1 MFSINNFWTFQVHG
15 GGHGESKLLH
25 MLNELLL
32 FLDTLA
38 GKSGGEIGDLIFP
51 GIAQINNFH
60 PLIVHFPIAMLVMFF
75 VVDTAALTFK
85 QVNWRNF
92 ASGALYAGTAFAGLT
107 VYLGYQAAEAV
118 AHDDVVHAIMERHET
133 LGVTVLCLA
142 LILSAIRWFFGSSPN
157 LGLRIGSLLGAAL
170 LNILLFLGADLGGL
184 MVYHYGVAVNAVLPS
199 LSSFHHQHSGGE
211 PEHEH
216 VHAVG
221 EEHSHQHHE

>member
-32 FLDTLA
+32 FLDALA
-38 GKSGGEIGDLIFP
+38 GKSGGEIGELIFP

-60 PLIVHFPIAMLVMFF
+60 PLVVHFPIALLVIFF
-75 VVDTAALTFK
+75 IADTAAITFK
-85 QVNWRNF
+85 QPNWRNF

-118 AHDDVVHAIMERHET
+118 AHDDVVHSIMERHET
-133 LGVTVLCLA
+133 LGVTVLCMA
-142 LILSAIRWFFGSSPN
+142 VILSAIRWFFGSSPN
-157 LGLRIGSLLGAAL
+157 LGLRIGSLLFAGL
-170 LNILLFLGADLGGL
+170 LNVLLFLGADLGGL

-199 LSSFHHQHSGGE
+199 LSNFQHQHADGE

-216 VHAVG
+216 VHAAG